1 MRMAWSPVDSLIEEP
16 FSLYRGISYAFAQ
29 IDLLPIW
36 THQVVISDAENI
48 EIWPQIFLIH
58 FHFF

>member
-1 MRMAWSPVDSLIEEP
+1 MRMACSPVGSLIEP

-36 THQVVISDAENI
+36 TLQVVISDAENI
-48 EIWPQIFLIH
+48 EIWPQN
-58 FHFF
+58 FF